1 MAALPLSLLAAVA
14 FAARHSAPVNV
25 LSEAP
30 ETSSGVPVANGS
42 SVNLVETKN
51 PQIVIFRPFPWFTPD
66 FEFVIDCTRSTDPCV
81 FEVGDIAGNTYCLTI
96 GSNPRECLGPA
107 GPTYPQT
114 FVLPGGVSYEGNGEV
129 TGTIPPSG
137 VLETRINHQT
147 GVPLTPREQCG
158 SQISSCKI
166 INDPHV
172 TTFGST
178 KYKYGGTGEHILTH
192 WRDGAH
198 TNRITSCFAESSHR
212 KDQTFIKSM
221 SFTCK
226 NTILIVQSS
235 TNERPDQEKIRAHF
249 IQNVTMLSKGHG
261 DFASCRN
268 TKREVHCT
276 CTAQDSVT
284 LVATSTRFKGE
295 MFLNVN
301 ILSSTLAREN
311 LGGMCQ
317 SKSKAQTKHPLF
329 ISAPHHACAAGIPYP
344 PHGPR
349 AGHDAAFN
357 DRCGPASWK
366 IQKGPINVFAQGHA
380 HIDECM

>member
-25 LSEAP
+25 LSETP

-172 TTFGST
+172 TTFGW
-178 KYKYGGTGEHILTH
+178 EFDEI
-192 WRDGAH
+192 
-198 TNRITSCFAESSHR
+198 
-212 KDQTFIKSM
+212 Q
-221 SFTCK
+221 
-226 NTILIVQSS
+226 
-235 TNERPDQEKIRAHF
+235 IRRYRRAYPHA
-249 IQNVTMLSKGHG
+249 L
-261 DFASCRN
+261 
-268 TKREVHCT
+268 
-276 CTAQDSVT
+276 VT

-301 ILSSTLAREN
+301 ILSSTLARE
-311 LGGMCQ
+311 
-317 SKSKAQTKHPLF
+317 
-329 ISAPHHACAAGIPYP
+329 
-344 PHGPR
+344 
-349 AGHDAAFN
+349 
-357 DRCGPASWK
+357 
-366 IQKGPINVFAQGHA
+366 
-380 HIDECM
+380 